1 MLQIL
6 PMYALLAAATIL
18 TPGAGVFFTVTS
30 ALKYGVRYSWPAVAG
45 NTFGVIAVSLL
56 TAGGI
61 GKILSESPTL
71 FTVLQAA
78 GGLYLIWLGVKNL
91 RIEPA
96 DLGSLAVKAC
106 GPAESQ
112 MTLFRESTILQG
124 TNPMLF
130 LFLFALFPQF
140 VSKSEPFWPQ
150 ALVLIAVFAFLMIL
164 IHGGYAVVA
173 TFARNLLRGKKAARI
188 VYRTG
193 GVLFIGLGLLVFGK
207 IACGLLA

>member
-96 DLGSLAVKAC
+96 DLGSLAVKAS

-124 TNPMLF
+124 TT
-130 LFLFALFPQF
+130 QF